1 MHLITS
7 VDGTLNLGLLEI
19 KSSLTSS
26 LFANECDR
34 VQIAS
39 GFRERTLVGLY
50 GERNSH
56 CDVVGKIALS
66 TLCWCGKVM
75 VDRRSERDVG
85 DTGTGSWFVCRSNQL
100 VGGLGYGVWGWV
112 MMMMFI
118 SERDE
123 SSKGRRRIWAFVQ
136 RSRRA

>member
-1 MHLITS
+1 MHSITS

-19 KSSLTSS
+19 KSSLPPS

-39 GFRERTLVGLY
+39 GFRERTLVCLY

-85 DTGTGSWFVCRSNQL
+85 LYAEAISWW
-100 VGGLGYGVWGWV
+100 GGWVMGYGVG
-112 MMMMFI
+112 
-118 SERDE
+118 
-123 SSKGRRRIWAFVQ
+123 
-136 RSRRA
+136 